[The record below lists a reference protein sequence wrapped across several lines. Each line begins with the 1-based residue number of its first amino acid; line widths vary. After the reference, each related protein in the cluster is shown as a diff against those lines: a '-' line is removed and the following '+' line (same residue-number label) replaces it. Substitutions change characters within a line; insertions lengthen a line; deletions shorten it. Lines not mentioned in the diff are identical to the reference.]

1 LVFNFQLP
9 TTPNSC
15 KKEWKGVIEDS
26 SMNNNTK
33 RKREQREEKSINA
46 NHLICEIREQMKRKT
61 IAQRGKLSNV
71 KRRVVGKKGK

>member
-1 LVFNFQLP
+1 
-9 TTPNSC
+9 
-15 KKEWKGVIEDS
+15 
-26 SMNNNTK
+26 MNNNTK
-33 RKREQREEKSINA
+33 RKREQCEEKSINA